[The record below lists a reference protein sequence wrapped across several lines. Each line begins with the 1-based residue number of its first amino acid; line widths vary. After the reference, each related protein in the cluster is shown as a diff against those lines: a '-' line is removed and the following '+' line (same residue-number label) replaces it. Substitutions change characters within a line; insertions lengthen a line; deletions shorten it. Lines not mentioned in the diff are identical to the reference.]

1 VSDHSGHPG
10 GLSEDETL
18 ARLTVAEKRRIA
30 RAAIIE
36 FPHLNHE
43 TLDGWLRGHGAD
55 SVPPGASLQE
65 KTGAL
70 LDRCETLVRSG
81 EDPEA
86 LDRFVYGQLS
96 PAGLEG
102 LGIDPEEVTE
112 RGPLDVWGGVYG
124 EA

>member
-18 ARLTVAEKRRIA
+18 ARLTVAEKRRVA
-30 RAAIIE
+30 RTAIIE
-36 FPHLNHE
+36 FPHLDHK
-43 TLDGWLRGHGAD
+43 TLDGWLRGHGVD
-55 SVPPGASLQE
+55 SVPAGASLQE
-65 KTGAL
+65 KTDAL
-70 LDRCETLVRSG
+70 LDRCETLIRSG

-96 PAGLEG
+96 PAGLEA
-102 LGIDPEEVTE
+102 LGIARAEVVE
-112 RGPLDVWGGVYG
+112 REPLDTWDGVYD